1 VRTDGCMTYFCSIRS
16 RLLGLALAAVIPL
29 AALMTAALWIQWRS
43 DRTAAAEHAVN
54 EARLLAGQ
62 VDDYI
67 SALENLL
74 SVLAQAV
81 SFDPADRGAN
91 DALLRKV
98 KSELPNGNSHILLF
112 DVEGSNIGASQD
124 PDYPRPS
131 AKDRVYFREALAD
144 QAPAVGV
151 PMLVRSGRLV
161 INVARPI
168 KDSAGR
174 IRAVLTVGPVL
185 DHFQDILGLHAL
197 PAGSVINIINMHG
210 IVIAGSAVEQRLI
223 GQRADWKHLQLRI
236 AAKEGSYTSS
246 WAQLDNVERVNGF
259 ATAHRVPWLVTV
271 AVPTDIAYAA
281 LANRLKWGALI
292 IAGTLALAFAIA
304 WLLSGRIVRPL
315 RQLGKDAAVLAGG
328 DLSHR
333 TAVHT
338 PDEVGALA
346 ENFNQM
352 ARALEVRRQ
361 KVRSARGEM
370 RQAKDTLATVID
382 TSQVA
387 IICCDPDQSVLLWSR
402 GAEQMFGYRA
412 DEVLGRQRMLV
423 PPEAEAEAHALFRRA
438 YGGETVRDLHVRR
451 RRKDGVLL
459 DVRLAAAPM
468 YNRDGTVRNVAF
480 AYEDITDRKA
490 AEEQLRKLA
499 HYDQLTGLPNR
510 ALLQQ
515 ELRRQLAK
523 NGGKGSTSIVLF
535 DLDEFKDV
543 NDTLGHSTGDQL
555 LVEVG
560 RRLIKVAEERA
571 MVGLASRLG
580 GDEFVVIL
588 PDCGDPRGV
597 SEIVDLMLRRLNE
610 PFVIN
615 DQLVHLGASAG
626 VAIAPQDGT
635 DVEEL
640 LANADLALYQAKSD
654 GGRNLR
660 FFMPVLR
667 AQAQARRSLGLE
679 LRRAFA
685 ENELE
690 MYFQPQIRL
699 SDQAV
704 VGAEALLR
712 WRHPQRGVLAPGAFI
727 DTLGESA
734 IASGVG
740 RWILRT
746 ACEQAAAWRAM
757 GLPLVRVGVNLFPSQ
772 AYDEALSQDVMEA
785 LRDFA
790 LPADA
795 LELEITEN
803 IALNRGD
810 SAVLQQLHDKGV
822 KLAFDDFGTGYASL
836 SYLTRLPLSRIKIDR
851 SFVGKLTRDAQ
862 DAAIVRSLIAM
873 AHNLDL
879 GVIAEGVETS
889 QQADFLLNENCEE
902 AQGFLYAK
910 PLPAAEFE
918 AYLRTQRLALLV
930 TDDRDPGGGRPIH
943 FERRA
948 AKPPGRRR
956 SSRG

>member
-1 VRTDGCMTYFCSIRS
+1 MGLLCSIRS
-16 RLLGLALAAVIPL
+16 RLLGLAFAAVFPLAAV
-29 AALMTAALWIQWRS
+29 MMAALWLQWRN
-43 DRTAAAEHAVN
+43 DRAAAAEHAVT
-54 EARLLAGQ
+54 EARLLAAQ
-62 VDDYI
+62 IDDRI
-67 SALENLL
+67 GAIDNLL
-74 SVLAQAV
+74 SVVGQAV
-81 SFDPADRGAN
+81 SFDPAERSAN

-98 KSELPNGNSHILLF
+98 RTEQPSGSSHILLF
-112 DVEGSNIGASQD
+112 DLDGNNIGTSQD
-124 PDYPRPS
+124 PDYPRPN
-131 AKDRVYFREALAD
+131 AGDRAYFLEAIAGHS
-144 QAPAVGV
+144 PAVGV
-151 PMLVRSGRLV
+151 PILVRSGRWIV
-161 INVARPI
+161 NVSRPI
-168 KDSAGR
+168 KDAAGR

-185 DHFQDILGLHAL
+185 DDFQDALKLHAL
-197 PAGSVINIINMHG
+197 PPDSAITIVNSQGV
-210 IVIAGSAVEQRLI
+210 VIATDKTDMI
-223 GQRADWKHLQLRI
+223 GQRVTWDRLTQRM
-236 AAKEGSYTSS
+236 AAGEGSDISG
-246 WAQLDNVERVNGF
+246 WRHRDNVERVNGF
-259 ATAHRVPWLVTV
+259 ATARAVPWLVTV
-271 AVPTDIAYAA
+271 GVPTNIAYAA
-281 LANRLKWGALI
+281 LASRLEWGALI

-333 TAVHT
+333 TSVRT
-338 PDEVGALA
+338 TDEVGGLA
-346 ENFNQM
+346 ENFNHM
-352 ARALEVRRQ
+352 AQALEIRRQ
-361 KVRSARGEM
+361 RARSARREM
-370 RQAKDTLATVID
+370 RQAKETLATVID

-387 IICCDPDQSVLLWSR
+387 FVCAAPDQTCVLWSR

-412 DEVLGRQRMLV
+412 EEVLGATSKLI
-423 PPEAEAEAHALFRRA
+423 PGGAEAGAQALFQRV
-438 YGGETVRDLHVRR
+438 YGGETVRDLYVKR
-451 RRKDGVLL
+451 RRKDGALL

-468 YNRDGTVRNVAF
+468 HDPDGTVRNVAF
-480 AYEDITDRKA
+480 AYEDVTDRKA

-499 HYDQLTGLPNR
+499 HYDPLTGLPNR

-515 ELRRQLAK
+515 ELGRLLAK
-523 NGGKGSTSIVLF
+523 DGGKDGEGTPTSIVLF

-560 RRLIKVAEERA
+560 RRLMQVAEERA
-571 MVGLASRLG
+571 VVGLASRLG

-588 PDCGDPRGV
+588 PHCGDPRAV
-597 SEIVDLMLRRLNE
+597 SEIVDLMLKRLNE

-626 VAIAPQDGT
+626 VAIAPQDGAG
-635 DVEEL
+635 VEEL

-685 ENELE
+685 HNEFE
-690 MYFQPQIRL
+690 IYFQPQIRL
-699 SDQAV
+699 SDHAV

-712 WRHPQRGVLAPGAFI
+712 WRHPERGVLAPGAFI
-727 DTLGESA
+727 DTLADSA
-734 IASGVG
+734 ISSGVG
-740 RWILRT
+740 RWIIRA
-746 ACEQAAAWRAM
+746 ACAQAAAWRAD

-772 AYDEALSQDVMEA
+772 AYDEALAQDVTEA

-803 IALNRGD
+803 IALNRED
-810 SAVLQQLHDKGV
+810 SGVLQRLHDQGV
-822 KLAFDDFGTGYASL
+822 KLAFDDFGTGFASL

-851 SFVGKLTRDAQ
+851 SFVGKITRDAQ

-873 AHNLDL
+873 AHNLHL

-889 QQADFLLNENCEE
+889 QQADFLRNENCEE

-910 PLPAAEFE
+910 PLPAEEFE
-918 AYLRTQRLALLV
+918 AYLRTQRLALLIPDV
-930 TDDRDPGGGRPIH
+930 PDPERRDPMP
-943 FERRA
+943 FEPRA
-948 AKPPGRRR
+948 AKAPGRQRSRR
-956 SSRG
+956 A

>member
-1 VRTDGCMTYFCSIRS
+1 MTFLGSIRS
-16 RLLGLALAAVIPL
+16 RLLGLAFAAVIPL
-29 AALMTAALWIQWRS
+29 AVIMTAALWSQWRS
-43 DRTAAAEHAVN
+43 DRAAAAEHAVN
-54 EARLLAGQ
+54 EARLLAAQ
-62 VDDYI
+62 VDDHI
-67 SALENLL
+67 SATENLL
-74 SVLAQAV
+74 SVLGQVV
-81 SFDPADRGAN
+81 SFDPAARSAN
-91 DALLRKV
+91 DTLLRKI
-98 KSELPNGNSHILLF
+98 KSELPNSSSHILLF
-112 DVEGSNIGASQD
+112 DLEGINIGTSQD
-124 PDYPRPS
+124 PDYPRPN
-131 AKDRVYFREALAD
+131 ARDRSYFREAMAD
-144 QAPAVGV
+144 HIPAVGE
-151 PMLVRSGRLV
+151 PILVRSGHRIL
-161 INVARPI
+161 NLARPI
-168 KDSAGR
+168 KDETGR

-185 DHFQDILGLHAL
+185 DRFQDILKLHAL
-197 PAGSVINIINMHG
+197 PAGSVVNIINQSG
-210 IVIAGSAVEQRLI
+210 VVIAGNLVERQLI
-223 GQRADWKHLQLRI
+223 GQQVNWQHLQQRVD
-236 AAKEGSYTSS
+236 AKEGSDVST
-246 WAQLDNVERVNGF
+246 WARLDNVERVNGF
-259 ATAHRVPWLVTV
+259 ATAGRVPWLVTV
-271 AVPTDIAYAA
+271 GVPTDIAYAA
-281 LANRLKWGALI
+281 LANRLEWGALI
-292 IAGTLALAFAIA
+292 IIGTLMLAFAIA

-333 TAVHT
+333 TTVRTA
-338 PDEVGALA
+338 DEVGALA
-346 ENFNQM
+346 DNFNQM
-352 ARALEVRRQ
+352 AQALEVRRQ
-361 KVRSARGEM
+361 KARSATREM
-370 RQAKDTLATVID
+370 RQAKETLATVVD

-387 IICCDPDQSVLLWSR
+387 FVCADLDQSIALWSR
-402 GAEQMFGYRA
+402 GAEQMFGYGA
-412 DEVLGRQRMLV
+412 NEMLGRPGGLV
-423 PPEAEAEAHALFRRA
+423 PPEAEAEAQALFRRVRR
-438 YGGETVRDLHVRR
+438 GETVRDLHVKR
-451 RRKDGVLL
+451 RRKDGSLL

-468 YNRDGTVRNVAF
+468 HNPDGTVRNIAF
-480 AYEDITDRKA
+480 AYEDITVRKA

-515 ELRRQLAK
+515 ELGRLLAK
-523 NGGKGSTSIVLF
+523 DGGRAPTSIVLF

-560 RRLIKVAEERA
+560 RRLMGVAEERA
-571 MVGLASRLG
+571 VVGLASRLG
-580 GDEFVVIL
+580 GDEFVVVL
-588 PDCGDPRGV
+588 PNCGDPRCV

-640 LANADLALYQAKSD
+640 IANADLALYQAKSD
-654 GGRNLR
+654 GGRILR

-685 ENELE
+685 QNEFE
-690 MYFQPQIRL
+690 IYFQPQIRL
-699 SDQAV
+699 ADNAV
-704 VGAEALLR
+704 IGAEALLR
-712 WRHPQRGVLAPGAFI
+712 WRHPERGVLAPGAFI
-727 DTLGESA
+727 DTLAESP

-740 RWILRT
+740 RWIIRT
-746 ACEQAAAWRAM
+746 ACEQAAAWRGL
-757 GLPLVRVGVNLFPSQ
+757 GLPLARVGVNLFPSQ

-785 LRDFA
+785 LHDFG

-803 IALNRGD
+803 IALNRED
-810 SAVLQQLHDKGV
+810 SAVLQRLHNEGV

-851 SFVGKLTRDAQ
+851 SFVGKITRDAQ

-873 AHNLDL
+873 AHNLNL

-889 QQADFLLNENCEE
+889 QQADFLRNENCEE

-918 AYLRTQRLALLV
+918 AYLRTRRLAAPIV
-930 TDDRDPGGGRPIH
+930 DDPDRGGNGPMQ
-943 FERRA
+943 FAPQA
-948 AKPPGRRR
+948 AKVPGRRR
-956 SSRG
+956 SRRA